1 MTRSKSQKNIRLGL
15 VIALILLIFMPAQI
29 PILGLKIGFI
39 VGLGLVALALQIVI
53 LRQTSDNTYATQ
65 GKILMALTVIV
76 CAILLLI

>member
-1 MTRSKSQKNIRLGL
+1 MRLGL

-39 VGLGLVALALQIVI
+39 VGLGLLALALQIII
-53 LRQTSDNTYATQ
+53 LKQTSDSAHKTQ
-65 GKILMALTVIV
+65 GKFLMALTVIV